1 MSVTAVF
8 RSRWSVWLRR
18 RRRKI
23 PPFSRICLSGHVAM
37 TPPFASVEVQPS
49 TDWLGGAG
57 AAQDMG
63 RGLLGPGD
71 EVADVTLAVTSPGVV
86 SEGHHT
92 E

>member
-1 MSVTAVF
+1 MERLAEKKNTTLQWDLPQWA
-8 RSRWSVWLRR
+8 
-18 RRRKI
+18 
-23 PPFSRICLSGHVAM
+23 CGHVGM
-37 TPPFASVEVQPS
+37 TPPFASAKVQPP
-49 TDWLGGAG
+49 TDRLSGAG

-71 EVADVTLAVTSPGVV
+71 KVADVTLAVTSPGVV

>member
-1 MSVTAVF
+1 MWSVTAVF

-18 RRRKI
+18 RRKI
-23 PPFSRICLSGHVAM
+23 PPFSGICLSGHVGM
-37 TPPFASVEVQPS
+37 TPPFASAKVQLS

-63 RGLLGPGD
+63 RGLLDPGD
-71 EVADVTLAVTSPGVV
+71 KVADVTLAATSPGVV
-86 SEGHHT
+86 SEGHHA